1 MVLGMFWRR
10 NSARKEKRPQK
21 ENSKFIPLPML
32 MDGPY
37 SIVEENS
44 EARRGR
50 RNERT
55 LHLPQYVSCEEPE
68 SLVQG
73 EVGGRIEERP
83 EDRQTS
89 PVWTVKGKIIRKGL
103 PEMQTLSKGIEQ
115 DSEDIWKHVKWTE
128 TGRNKKKAGQEA
140 GCWWETDDC

>member
-1 MVLGMFWRR
+1 MALGIHLRR
-10 NSARKEKRPQK
+10 NYVLKERPLQK
-21 ENSKFIPLPML
+21 ENSRFIPLHTPT
-32 MDGPY
+32 DGQFNTAE
-37 SIVEENS
+37 VNLE
-44 EARRGR
+44 RKGR
-50 RNERT
+50 KNER
-55 LHLPQYVSCEEPE
+55 PMYVPRHSCGEEPE

-73 EVGGRIEERP
+73 EVGGRIEEGP

-89 PVWTVKGKIIRKGL
+89 SLWTVKGKIIRKGL

-128 TGRNKKKAGQEA
+128 TGRNKKKAGQKA

>member
-1 MVLGMFWRR
+1 MFWKR
-10 NSARKEKRPQK
+10 NSARKEKRQQK

-55 LHLPQYVSCEEPE
+55 LHLPQHVSCEEPE

-73 EVGGRIEERP
+73 EVGGRIEEGP

-89 PVWTVKGKIIRKGL
+89 SLWTVKGKIIRKGL

-128 TGRNKKKAGQEA
+128 TGRNKKKAGQKA